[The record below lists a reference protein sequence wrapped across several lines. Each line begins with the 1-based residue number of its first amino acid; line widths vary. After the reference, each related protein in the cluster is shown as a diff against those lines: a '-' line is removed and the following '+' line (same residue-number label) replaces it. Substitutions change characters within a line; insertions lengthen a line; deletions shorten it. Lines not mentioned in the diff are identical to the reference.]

1 MALSEKRKQA
11 IRRGISDVMSQMRA
25 RVWDRMYE
33 QSLASEQ
40 MTYDHIRWVNAQIN
54 ASIREVQ
61 DAAVKAAEGK
71 AD

>member
-1 MALSEKRKQA
+1 MTLSEKRKQA
-11 IRRGISDVMSQMRA
+11 IRRGISDVMSAMRA

-40 MTYDHIRWVNAQIN
+40 MTYDRIRWVNAQIN

-71 AD
+71 VG